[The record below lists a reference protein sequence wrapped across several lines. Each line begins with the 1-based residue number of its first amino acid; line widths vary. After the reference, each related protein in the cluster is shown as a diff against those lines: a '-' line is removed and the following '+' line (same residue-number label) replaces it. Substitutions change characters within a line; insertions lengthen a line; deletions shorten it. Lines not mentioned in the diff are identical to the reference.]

1 MIFVLAILSFFLIL
15 ALTRSHLKIH
25 RLKKTLKLLWSD
37 KWWSNRNRRIYW
49 ASPMCS
55 KCKKQSDRYNDY
67 QEYLE
72 REVCWRCKKKIA
84 SPDVP
89 GIPLCLDCYGYQ
101 YGLEGFEYYEEK
113 GFSVIE
119 I

>member
-1 MIFVLAILSFFLIL
+1 MIFVLAVLCLFLIL

-25 RLKKTLKLLWSD
+25 QLKKTLKLLWSD
-37 KWWSNRNRRIYW
+37 KWWSNRRIYW

-84 SPDVP
+84 SPDVS
-89 GIPLCLDCYGYQ
+89 GLPLCLDCYGYQ

-113 GFSVIE
+113 GFSVNE

>member
-1 MIFVLAILSFFLIL
+1 MIFVLAGLCLFLIL

-25 RLKKTLKLLWSD
+25 RLKKTMKLLWSD
-37 KWWSNRNRRIYW
+37 KWWSNRRIYW

-101 YGLEGFEYYEEK
+101 YGLEGFEHYEEK

>member
-1 MIFVLAILSFFLIL
+1 MIYVLTILCLFLIWL
-15 ALTRSHLKIH
+15 LTKSHLKIH
-25 RLKKTLKLLWSD
+25 RLKKTLRLIWSD
-37 KWWSNRNRRIYW
+37 KWWSNRRIYW
-49 ASPMCS
+49 ASYMCS
-55 KCKKQSDRYNDY
+55 ICKKQSDRYNDY

-84 SPDVP
+84 SPDVS
-89 GIPLCLDCYGYQ
+89 GLPLCLDCYGYQ
-101 YGLEGFEYYEEK
+101 YGLEGFEHYEEK

>member
-1 MIFVLAILSFFLIL
+1 MIFVLAVLCLFLIL

-25 RLKKTLKLLWSD
+25 RLKKTMKLLWSD
-37 KWWSNRNRRIYW
+37 KWWRNRIYW

-84 SPDVP
+84 SPDVS
-89 GIPLCLDCYGYQ
+89 GLPLCLDCYGYQ
-101 YGLEGFEYYEEK
+101 YGLEGFEHYEEK
-113 GFSVIE
+113 
-119 I
+119 

>member
-1 MIFVLAILSFFLIL
+1 MIIVLTVLCLFLIW
-15 ALTRSHLKIH
+15 ALTKSHLKVH

-37 KWWSNRNRRIYW
+37 KWWSNRRYW
-49 ASPMCS
+49 ASSISMCS
-55 KCKKQSDRYNDY
+55 ECKKQSDTYNDY

-84 SPDVP
+84 SPYIS
-89 GIPLCLDCYGYQ
+89 GIPKCLDCYGYQ
-101 YGLEGFEYYEEK
+101 YGLEGFEHYEEK
-113 GFSVIE
+113 GYNIVE

>member
-1 MIFVLAILSFFLIL
+1 MSIVLIIFCLFLTL

-25 RLKKTLKLLWSD
+25 RLKKTMKLLWSD
-37 KWWSNRNRRIYW
+37 KWWRNRIYW

-84 SPDVP
+84 SPDVS
-89 GIPLCLDCYGYQ
+89 GLPLCLDCYGYQ

>member
-1 MIFVLAILSFFLIL
+1 MIFVLAVLCLFLIL

-37 KWWSNRNRRIYW
+37 KWWSSRRNW

-55 KCKKQSDRYNDY
+55 ECKKQSDRYNDY

-84 SPDVP
+84 SPDIS
-89 GIPLCLDCYGYQ
+89 GIPKCLDCYGYQ
-101 YGLEGFEYYEEK
+101 YGLEGFEHYEEK
-113 GFSVIE
+113 GYNIVE

>member
-1 MIFVLAILSFFLIL
+1 MIFVLAVLCLFLIW
-15 ALTRSHLKIH
+15 ALTKSHLKIH
-25 RLKKTLKLLWSD
+25 RLKKTMKLLWSD
-37 KWWSNRNRRIYW
+37 KWWRRRIYW

-55 KCKKQSDRYNDY
+55 ECKKQSDRYNDY

-101 YGLEGFEYYEEK
+101 YGLEGFEHYQEK

-119 I
+119 V

>member
-1 MIFVLAILSFFLIL
+1 MIIVLIVFCLFLIW
-15 ALTRSHLKIH
+15 ALTKSHLKVH

-37 KWWSNRNRRIYW
+37 KWWSSRRNW

-55 KCKKQSDRYNDY
+55 ECKKQSDRYSDY

-84 SPDVP
+84 SPDIS
-89 GIPLCLDCYGYQ
+89 GIPLCLDCYGYE
-101 YGLEGFEYYEEK
+101 YGLEGIEFLEEQ
-113 GFSVIE
+113 GFSVIQRGD
-119 I
+119 